1 MKEAVPEKVTSEP
14 RPGGNE
20 GAGGAE
26 GTTSARVLRGNPLG
40 VFLDIKEPWDAD
52 KAFITG
58 FGT

>member
-1 MKEAVPEKVTSEP
+1 MKEAVPEKATSEP

-52 KAFITG
+52 KSLHH
-58 FGT
+58 